1 VCGLV
6 GWIGPI
12 GDEPDD
18 NAMQAAALT
27 LVNRGPDSHGAWRD
41 AGVALAHRRL
51 AVLDVSA
58 AGAQPMMSR
67 SGRYVI
73 VHNGEVYNF
82 LELRDSIA
90 GTGYRWRSE
99 SDTEVIVEA
108 YERWGAACLRRL
120 NGMFAFAIYDR
131 KSGELFVARDRLG
144 VKPLYYSW
152 DSRTS
157 RFSFASRP
165 RAILALDS
173 RTHALSGEA
182 LRSYTEAGFIAT
194 PRSIYADISK
204 LPAGHFALVSRER
217 MQITRYWDMQSS
229 ESITPSGHT
238 QDELLEEL
246 DELTDSSV
254 RRRLISD
261 VPLGA
266 FLSGGLDSAIVV
278 AKMAKFSRSPVKA
291 FTIGFDSPGL
301 DESAAAATIARHLGV
316 EHTIERLAT
325 SDLLALFE
333 PFFAEFDEPFADSSA
348 FPTMAV
354 ARLARRT
361 VTVSLSGDGGDELFA
376 GYHYYRLAR
385 DIAYAMRVPQ
395 PIRIAAS
402 RMLRSFGHRG
412 ALLAGALKEPTL
424 VRAYAYCRGVQKDF
438 SAAFDWTGYPGESHG
453 EYLERLSLSLTG
465 AADDPVRLA
474 AELDIKTILPDDYL
488 HKVDGGTMAF
498 SLEAREPWLDVHLV
512 EWATALGSDWK
523 LRRGQS
529 KYLWRRLAQRYL
541 PPDIVKGGK
550 RGFEVPMADWLRDPL
565 KAWACERLF
574 DPVLYQTLP
583 VDRAAVERIFAEH
596 ASGRRNAHPF
606 LWMLI
611 VLAEFLVRCAAGSKP
626 A

>member
-1 VCGLV
+1 MCGLV

-18 NAMQAAALT
+18 NGIRAAALT

-41 AGVALAHRRL
+41 AGVVLAHRRL

-58 AGAQPMMSR
+58 AGAQPMVSR

-82 LELRDSIA
+82 LELRASIA

-165 RAILALDS
+165 RAILAFDS
-173 RTHALSGEA
+173 RTHVLSGEA
-182 LRSYTEAGFIAT
+182 LRSYAEAGFISA

-204 LPAGHFALVSRER
+204 LPPGHFALVSRGR
-217 MQITRYWDMQSS
+217 LQITRYWDLQSS
-229 ESITPSGHT
+229 ESVAPSGHT
-238 QDELLEEL
+238 EEELLEEL
-246 DELTDSSV
+246 DDLTDKSV

-291 FTIGFDSPGL
+291 FTIGFDSPSL
-301 DESAAAATIARHLGV
+301 DESDAAATIARHLGV
-316 EHTIERLAT
+316 EHTIERLT
-325 SDLLALFE
+325 TTDLLALLD
-333 PFFAEFDEPFADSSA
+333 PFFDEFDEPFADSSV

-376 GYHYYRLAR
+376 GYHYYRIAR
-385 DIAYAMRVPQ
+385 DISYAMRVPQ
-395 PIRIAAS
+395 PIRVAAS
-402 RMLRSFGHRG
+402 RILRSFGHRG
-412 ALLAGALKEPTL
+412 ALLAGALREPTL

-438 SAAFDWTGYPGESHG
+438 SAALDWTGNPGESHA
-453 EYLERLSLSLTG
+453 EYLERVSLSL
-465 AADDPVRLA
+465 ADAGDPVRLA
-474 AELDIKTILPDDYL
+474 AELDVKTILPDDYL

-512 EWATALGSDWK
+512 EWATSLGSDWK

-541 PPDIVKGGK
+541 PPDIVDAGK
-550 RGFEVPMADWLRDPL
+550 RGFEVPMADWLRGQL
-565 KAWACERLF
+565 KDWARERLF

-583 VDRAAVERIFAEH
+583 VKRAAVDRIFADHVSE
-596 ASGRRNAHPF
+596 RRNAHPF

-611 VLAEFLVRCAAGSKP
+611 VLSEFLVRRAAAPKL